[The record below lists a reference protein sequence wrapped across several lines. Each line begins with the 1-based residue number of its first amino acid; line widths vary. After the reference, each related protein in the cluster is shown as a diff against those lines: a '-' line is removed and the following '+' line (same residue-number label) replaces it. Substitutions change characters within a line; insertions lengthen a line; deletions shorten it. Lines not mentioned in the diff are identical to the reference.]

1 MSNFQSLNQL
11 IPEKSLNVLKD
22 SKNTISYGPQL
33 EKLNKKK
40 PSKTKKDI
48 KVKKI
53 NKIKIVATIGPKT
66 ANKKM
71 LKQLFNAGMTLARLN
86 GSHNTLEWHS
96 NTIKLIKETIPD
108 CPILLD
114 IPGKKIRTS
123 KLSFEPKFDVGDT
136 IILTTEDG
144 YDGFKKIS
152 ITNNILHK
160 FIKKDHIVYADDG
173 TLKFKVVKVSKKD
186 IYIKAYVTG
195 TLKSS
200 KGINIPHLEM
210 KETTLS
216 CKDKKIIDFAI
227 SNKVDFIGL
236 SFIESAK
243 SLNKVRD
250 FIKSDIPKLVAKIEN
265 RKGLENLEEIV
276 KATDCIMIDRG
287 DLSTETDIE
296 SLAINQ
302 KKIIKTS
309 LRFCKPVIVA
319 TEMLN
324 NMITQPH
331 PTKAEILDI
340 YNSVKDGA
348 TATMLS
354 GETAVGKYP
363 LEAVKIMSSIANS
376 CILENNNNT
385 IDNNEHISMAK
396 AIKGLC
402 QDMPITKVVIVTML
416 GFAARVVSSQSIKQP
431 ILAITNKKDTA
442 KTFNI
447 FSNTKGFFYN
457 TKFYKDSLEHI
468 PECLKYLWEINE
480 LNKKDSILVVA
491 LSYPLSGKRMN
502 LIQTHNVKDLK
513 KLFHWK

>member
-1 MSNFQSLNQL
+1 MSNIQSYNQS
-11 IPEKSLNVLKD
+11 IPEKSLNIIKEN
-22 SKNTISYGPQL
+22 KTYYGPQL
-33 EKLNKKK
+33 
-40 PSKTKKDI
+40 
-48 KVKKI
+48 KKI
-53 NKIKIVATIGPKT
+53 NKKKQLKTKRDLQVKNINKTKIVATIGPKT
-66 ANKKM
+66 ANKKN
-71 LKQLFNAGMTLARLN
+71 LKQLFNAGMTIARLN
-86 GSHNTLEWHS
+86 GSHNSLDWHS
-96 NTIKLIKETIPD
+96 NTIKLIKETLPD

-123 KLSFEPKFDVGDT
+123 KLSFEPKFGVGDI
-136 IILTTEDG
+136 IILTTENG
-144 YDGFKKIS
+144 YDGLKKVS
-152 ITNNILHK
+152 ITNNTLHK

-173 TLKFKVVKVSKKD
+173 TLKFKVVRVSKKD
-186 IYIKAYVTG
+186 IYLKAYVAG

-200 KGINIPHLEM
+200 KGINVPHLEI

-216 CKDKKIIDFAI
+216 SKDKKIINFAI
-227 SNKVDFIGL
+227 FNKVDFIGL

-243 SLNKVRD
+243 SLKRVRD
-250 FIKSDIPKLVAKIEN
+250 FIKSNTPKLVAKIEN
-265 RKGLENLEEIV
+265 RKGLENLEEITET
-276 KATDCIMIDRG
+276 ADCIMIDRG

-296 SLAINQ
+296 NLAINQ

-309 LRFCKPVIVA
+309 LKFCKPVIVA

-324 NMITQPH
+324 NMIMHPH

-363 LEAVKIMSSIANS
+363 LESVKIMASIANS
-376 CILENNNNT
+376 SVLEKNNYNIT
-385 IDNNEHISMAK
+385 DNDEHISMAR

-402 QDMPITKVVIVTML
+402 QGLPITKVVVITML
-416 GFAARVVSSQSIKQP
+416 GFAARVISSQSIKQP
-431 ILAITNKKDTA
+431 ILAVTNKKDIA
-442 KTFNI
+442 KTFNL
-447 FSNTKGFFYN
+447 FSNTKGIYCN

-468 PECLKYLWEINE
+468 PECLKFLWKISE
-480 LNKKDSILVVA
+480 LNKKDTILVVA
-491 LSYPLSGKRMN
+491 LGYPLSGKRMN

>member
-1 MSNFQSLNQL
+1 M
-11 IPEKSLNVLKD
+11 
-22 SKNTISYGPQL
+22 
-33 EKLNKKK
+33 
-40 PSKTKKDI
+40 
-48 KVKKI
+48 
-53 NKIKIVATIGPKT
+53 
-66 ANKKM
+66 
-71 LKQLFNAGMTLARLN
+71 
-86 GSHNTLEWHS
+86 
-96 NTIKLIKETIPD
+96 
-108 CPILLD
+108 D

-123 KLSFEPKFDVGDT
+123 RLSFEPKFNIGDI

-144 YDGFKKIS
+144 YDGLKKIS

-186 IYIKAYVTG
+186 IYIKACVSG

-200 KGINIPHLEM
+200 KGINVPHLEI
-210 KETTLS
+210 KETKLS
-216 CKDKKIIDFAI
+216 CKDKKIINFAI

-243 SLNKVRD
+243 SLKRVRD
-250 FIKSDIPKLVAKIEN
+250 FIKGDTPKLVAKIEN
-265 RKGLENLEEIV
+265 RKGLENLKEIIDD
-276 KATDCIMIDRG
+276 ADCIMIDRG

-309 LRFCKPVIVA
+309 LKFCKPVIVA

-324 NMITQPH
+324 NMIMHPH

-363 LEAVKIMSSIANS
+363 LEAVKTMSSIANS
-376 CILENNNNT
+376 SVLETNNNITEN
-385 IDNNEHISMAK
+385 DEYFGMAK
-396 AIKGLC
+396 AVKGLC
-402 QDMPITKVVIVTML
+402 QDLPITKVVVITML

-431 ILAITNKKDTA
+431 ILAITNKKDIA

-447 FSNTKGFFYN
+447 FSNTKGIYCN

-468 PECLKYLWEINE
+468 PECLKHLWEINE
-480 LNKKDSILVVA
+480 LNKKDTILVVA
-491 LSYPLSGKRMN
+491 LGYPLSGKRMN
-502 LIQTHNVKDLK
+502 LIQTHNIKDLK